1 MINKE
6 LYVGIDEFTLVLQSN
21 SSFNYEEWNEEAY
34 FMVREFLLLS
44 KLEMIF
50 GRVLFTSTNL
60 PAGYTSGWMFNDF
73 PFYFAIAVNASFPRM
88 GVIVKFSAHAWSE
101 YCKRYDDKYSE
112 SMTINKFLQNTHSAL
127 YSERISRI
135 DMYADYFNYLDFT
148 VSSIYEQL
156 KNSSYIIQ
164 DCKGKVTRRKISA
177 VEQDFGAETLY
188 IGSKKN
194 NTKCLMRIYNK
205 KLEQQNRSGY
215 RLQEALSNDS
225 WVRFEVSYR
234 GEYAHIITDDLF
246 DITTEMELS
255 KYIATKITDKYRFVE
270 SNEDNNEKF
279 CSFTKELLDA
289 SDSTLYPA
297 LKSVRPRDNSLY
309 ESVQH
314 IICGSGLF
322 PLLYKIGQIWGV
334 DKEVEFLELLYSHF
348 NDVYRSKAQ
357 LDKKINLWLKKHT
370 TTLSKQQFLESIYV
384 DTESLSEE

>member
-6 LYVGIDEFTLVLQSN
+6 LYVGIDEFALVLQSN
-21 SSFNYEEWNEEAY
+21 STFNYEDWNEEA
-34 FMVREFLLLS
+34 FLIVSEFISLS

-50 GRVLFTSTNL
+50 GKTSFTTTNL
-60 PAGYTSGWMFNDF
+60 PAGYTSGWIFGSF
-73 PFYFAIAVNASFPRM
+73 PFYFAIAVNVSFPKM

-112 SMTINKFLQNTHSAL
+112 SMSIYKFLQNTHSTL
-127 YSERISRI
+127 YSARISRV
-135 DMYADYFNYLDFT
+135 DMYADYFNYPNFT
-148 VSSIYEQL
+148 VTSIYEQL

-164 DCKGKVTRRKISA
+164 DCKGKVTKRIVSA
-177 VEQDFGAETLY
+177 VEHNFGAETVY

-215 RLQEALSNDS
+215 RLQDALSNDS

-234 GEYAHIITDDLF
+234 GDYAHIITEDLF
-246 DITTEMELS
+246 NITTEIGLS
-255 KYIATKITDKYRFVE
+255 RYIATKITDKFRFVE
-270 SNEDNNEKF
+270 VNEDSKEDY
-279 CSFTKELLDA
+279 CSFTEELLNLA
-289 SDSTLYPA
+289 DSVSYPA
-297 LKSVRPRDNSLY
+297 LKSVRPSDNSLY